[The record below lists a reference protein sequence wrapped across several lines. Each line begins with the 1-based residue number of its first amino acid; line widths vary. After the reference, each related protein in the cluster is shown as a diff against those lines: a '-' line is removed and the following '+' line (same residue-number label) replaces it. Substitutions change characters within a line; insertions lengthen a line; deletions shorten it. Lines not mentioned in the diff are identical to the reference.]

1 MPASTTVWADR
12 HTSNSADQI
21 AILALAGLDVC
32 EGRHPT
38 DVMKK
43 AKVPKQQLSQENDY
57 SLAGWRSECN
67 RDVTPTIRLGSPIE

>member
-1 MPASTTVWADR
+1 LADG
-12 HTSNSADQI
+12 HTSEHADQI
-21 AILALAGLDVC
+21 AILAHAGLDVC

-57 SLAGWRSECN
+57 SLAEWVLSVMAIFRQLHGFG
-67 RDVTPTIRLGSPIE
+67 IM